1 MERIRL
7 IALILIGL
15 TLPATA
21 QHVEYRYD
29 AAGNRIL
36 KQIVL
41 NRTQARKRMA
51 TTSDKVANVEFTLCT
66 NPTTGLLRI
75 EATNLKDDCHGQTTI
90 YTTNGGLIMRKPLKG
105 RVTTINM
112 STLPQAVYI
121 LKIEINGQQSSWR
134 IVKQ

>member
-1 MERIRL
+1 M

-41 NRTQARKRMA
+41 ARTQARKRMA
-51 TTSDKVANVEFTLCT
+51 ATSDKVANVYLMHQ
-66 NPTTGLLRI
+66 PHHRTTSHRG
-75 EATNLKDDCHGQTTI
+75 D
-90 YTTNGGLIMRKPLKG
+90 
-105 RVTTINM
+105 
-112 STLPQAVYI
+112 
-121 LKIEINGQQSSWR
+121 QS
-134 IVKQ
+134 

>member
-1 MERIRL
+1 M

-41 NRTQARKRMA
+41 DRTQTRKRMA
-51 TTSDKVANVEFTLCT
+51 ATSDKVANVEFTLCT

-75 EATNLKDDCHGQTTI
+75 EATNLRDDCHGQATI
-90 YTTNGGLIMRKPLKG
+90 CTTNGGLIMRKPLKG

-112 STLPQAVYI
+112 SALPQAVYI
-121 LKIEINGQQSSWR
+121 LKI
-134 IVKQ
+134 